1 MRTFL
6 LLVLAVALGVLALM
20 RGWIAIPD
28 RLDPWAPLVLDEP
41 PGPFTRWKLGRLED
55 DRQACARLLESSG
68 FAAVAVDDRR
78 GDDGCGWRNA
88 VRIGPGSDPAVGS
101 AFTLQCAAAGALALW
116 EHQVLQPAARRRF
129 GRGVRALEHYGS
141 YACRNVYG
149 RASGRRSQHAT
160 ANAFD
165 LAGVILDD
173 GRRIRVA
180 GDWDGGDEE
189 AAFLREIHDGACG
202 LFNGV
207 LGPDYNRAHR
217 DHFHLDRG
225 GYRICR

>member
-1 MRTFL
+1 MRAFL
-6 LLVLAVALGVLALM
+6 LLVLAIALGALALM
-20 RGWIAIPD
+20 RGWIDIPD
-28 RLDPWAPLVLDEP
+28 RLNPWAPLVLDEP
-41 PGPFTRWKLGRLED
+41 LGPFTRWKLGRLAD
-55 DRQACARLLESSG
+55 DAPACVRLLEASG
-68 FAAVAVDDRR
+68 FAAVAVDDRT
-78 GDDGCGWRNA
+78 GDDGCGWRDA
-88 VRIGPGSDPAVGS
+88 VRIGAGSEPAVGS
-101 AFTLQCAAAGALALW
+101 AFTLQCPAAAALALW
-116 EHQVLQPAARRRF
+116 ERHVLQPAARRHF
-129 GRGVRALEHYGS
+129 DGEVRALEHYGS

-165 LAGVILDD
+165 LAGVVLED

-180 GDWDGGDEE
+180 GDWNGTGDE
-189 AAFLREIHDGACG
+189 AAFLREIHQGACD

-207 LGPDYNRAHR
+207 LGPEYNRAHH